1 MIQSFIFRFGR
12 RKTILV
18 CLFLLPVTAGVT
30 AISPNIYFFVVVKF
44 FCGLCGAMLMTTS
57 VLGGYVPVV
66 LVWNVICLRRFS
78 ERAPPK
84 NAKVLLIAPF

>member
-1 MIQSFIFRFGR
+1 MIQSSIFRFGR

-18 CLFLLPVTAGVT
+18 CLFLLLVTAGAT
-30 AISPNIYFFVVVKF
+30 AFSPNIYFFMVVKF

-57 VLGGYVPVV
+57 VLGGYIPVV

-78 ERAPPK
+78 ERAPPQK
-84 NAKVLLIAPF
+84 NALLAPF